1 MKKFI
6 SYLMYTGLLVFAMNF
21 TSCQDEF
28 EELPTG
34 NEQEAIAAS
43 SSTANLVERTSS
55 NDGSFDNI
63 VDGSS
68 CIAIQFPY
76 TVEVAGIQLT
86 IDSIA
91 DLRLIEEIFDAIDG
105 DEDFLEILFPITI
118 TLSDFTEVVINNKE
132 DLREIAADCKEG
144 GDDDDIE
151 CIDFV
156 YPVKLYTFSA
166 NLQQTGSVV
175 VNNDLELRRFFKGLD
190 DNDLVSFD
198 FPVSLALYDGTEI
211 TVNSNA
217 ELANAIENAKDAC
230 DEDDDNDYNDD
241 DFNKERLDKF
251 LVACPFLVHEVKR
264 DGINQTD
271 QYFEYVMNFKENG
284 TVIVR
289 NRIGAALEGTWST
302 RVGENRVLL
311 KLEFDV
317 LVDFTLEWF
326 VYEIEEG
333 KIKLY
338 SGEGNKIIMKK
349 ACDIVNNTPDTL
361 REILKECSWVIK
373 KVKNNNEEIDRLLGY
388 KFSFGAN
395 AEVTLSNGV
404 NTSTGSWAITTNAQ
418 GQLVMAITMGDEP
431 GVSFEWLL
439 RDLDN
444 KRLKFEIEGTAYE
457 LLLER
462 HCNDNN
468 EDGDVMEIRN
478 YLMGGAWK
486 IANYTIDEG
495 ENTFAQYADFDFF
508 FSSNNVASISVNAD
522 PLVDNGLWRI
532 IRDSEGKLK
541 CYLNYGEGNNFI
553 TLSDDW
559 DIVAVTS
566 TRLEL
571 RSESGD
577 GTIETLV
584 FEK

>member
-1 MKKFI
+1 MKKFL
-6 SYLMYTGLLVFAMNF
+6 SYLMYAGLLVFAMNF

-28 EELPTG
+28 EELPDG
-34 NEQEAIAAS
+34 NEQGAIAAS
-43 SSTANLVERTSS
+43 SATAKLVERTSS

-68 CIAIQFPY
+68 CIAVQFPY

-86 IDSIA
+86 IDSRA
-91 DLRLIEEIFDAIDG
+91 DLQLIEEIFDSVDG

-118 TLSDFTEVVINNKE
+118 TLADYTEVVINNKE
-132 DLREIAADCKEG
+132 ELRELAADCIEG
-144 GDDDDIE
+144 GGDDDIE

-156 YPVKLYTFSA
+156 YPVKLFTFSA

-175 VNNDLELRRFFKGLD
+175 VNSDLELRRFFKGLD

-198 FPVSLALYDGTEI
+198 FPLSLALYDGTEI
-211 TVNSNA
+211 SVNSNA
-217 ELANAIENAKDAC
+217 ELANAIENAKEVC

-251 LVACPFLVHEVKR
+251 LASCPMLVHEVKR

-284 TVIVR
+284 TVVVK
-289 NRIGAALEGTWST
+289 NRTGAALEGTWST

-333 KIKLY
+333 TIKLY
-338 SGEGNKIIMKK
+338 AGEGNRIIMKK
-349 ACDIVNNTPDTL
+349 ACDIVNDTPDTL

-373 KVKNNNEEIDRLLGY
+373 KVKNNGNEIDRLLGY
-388 KFSFGAN
+388 KFTFGAN

-404 NTSTGSWAITTNAQ
+404 STSTGTWGITTNAQ

-439 RDLDN
+439 RDLTN

-468 EDGDVMEIRN
+468 EDDDVMEIRN

-486 IANYTIDEG
+486 IAQYSVNGI
-495 ENTFAQYADFDFF
+495 NTASTYAEFDFF

-532 IRDSEGKLK
+532 IRDSEGKLR
-541 CYLNYGEGNNFI
+541 CYLNYGENNNFI
-553 TLSDDW
+553 VLTNDW
-559 DIVAVTS
+559 RIVEVGS
-566 TRLEL
+566 TRIEL
-571 RSESGD
+571 RKENTG
-577 GTIETLV
+577 GTEDILV

>member
-1 MKKFI
+1 MKKFF
-6 SYLMYTGLLVFAMNF
+6 SYLIYTGLLVFALNL

-28 EELPTG
+28 EELPQG
-34 NEQEAIAAS
+34 NDQDAIAAS
-43 SSTANLVERTSS
+43 SATANLVERTSS

-76 TVEVAGIQLT
+76 TVEVAGLQLT

-118 TLSDFTEVVINNKE
+118 TLSDFTEVIINNNE
-132 DLREIAADCKEG
+132 ELRELAADCIEG
-144 GDDDDIE
+144 GGDDDIE

-175 VNNDLELRRFFKGLD
+175 VNSDLELRRFFKGLD

-198 FPVSLALYDGTEI
+198 FPVSLVLYDGTEK

-217 ELANAIENAKDAC
+217 ELASAIENAKDAC

-241 DFNKERLDKF
+241 DFNKERLDNF
-251 LVACPFLVHEVKR
+251 LVSCPFLVHEVKR
-264 DGINQTD
+264 NGIQTD

-284 TVIVR
+284 TVVVR

-302 RVGENRVLL
+302 RIGENRVLL

-317 LVDFTLEWF
+317 LADFTLEWL

-338 SGEGNKIIMKK
+338 SGDGNRIIMKK
-349 ACDIVNNTPDTL
+349 ACDFVINTPDTL

-373 KVKNNNEEIDRLLGY
+373 NVKNNGEEIDRLLGY

-395 AEVTLSNGV
+395 AEVTLSNGL
-404 NTSTGSWAITTNAQ
+404 NTSNGTWAITTNAEEQ
-418 GQLVMAITMGDEP
+418 MVMAITMGDEP

-457 LLLER
+457 LILVR

-468 EDGDVMEIRN
+468 DDGDVMEIRN
-478 YLMGGAWK
+478 FLMGGAWK
-486 IANYTIDEG
+486 LSQFTTNGTDTA
-495 ENTFAQYADFDFF
+495 ASYADFDFS
-508 FSSNNVASISVNAD
+508 FSSNNVASITVNAD
-522 PLVDNGLWRI
+522 TMIQGLWRV
-532 IRDSEGKLK
+532 IRDHEGKLR
-541 CYLNYGEGNNFI
+541 CYLNYGENNNFVV
-553 TLSDDW
+553 LSNDW
-559 DIVAVTS
+559 RIVASTS
-566 TRLEL
+566 TSIEL
-571 RSESGD
+571 RKENSG
-577 GTIETLV
+577 GTEDILIFV
-584 FEK
+584 K

>member
-1 MKKFI
+1 MKKFF

-28 EELPTG
+28 EELPQG
-34 NEQEAIAAS
+34 NEQDAIAAS
-43 SSTANLVERTSS
+43 SSTAKLVERTTS
-55 NDGSFDNI
+55 NDGSYDNI

-91 DLRLIEEIFDAIDG
+91 DLKLIEEIFDSVDG

-118 TLSDFTEVVINNKE
+118 ILADYSEVVINNNE
-132 DLREIAADCKEG
+132 DLRELAADCIEG
-144 GDDDDIE
+144 GEDDDIE

-156 YPVKLYTFSA
+156 YPVKLFTFSA
-166 NLQQTGSVV
+166 NFQQTGSVI
-175 VNNDLELRRFFKGLD
+175 VNSDLEMRRFFKGLD
-190 DNDLVSFD
+190 DNDLVSFE
-198 FPVSLALYDGTEI
+198 FPLTLALYDGTEI

-230 DEDDDNDYNDD
+230 DEDDDDDYNDD
-241 DFNKERLDKF
+241 DFDKERLDKY
-251 LVACPFLVHEVKR
+251 LVSCPMLIHEVKR
-264 DGINQTD
+264 NGINQTD

-284 TVIVR
+284 TVVVK
-289 NRIGAALEGTWST
+289 NKIGATLEGTWST

-317 LVDFTLEWF
+317 LVDFSLEWF

-333 KIKLY
+333 TIKLY
-338 SGEGNKIIMKK
+338 VGDGNRIIMKK
-349 ACDIVNNTPDTL
+349 ACDIVDNTPDTL

-373 KVKNNNEEIDRLLGY
+373 KVKNNGEEIDRLLGY

-404 NTSTGSWAITTNAQ
+404 NTSTGTWGITTNAQ

-431 GVSFEWLL
+431 GVSFEWPL

-444 KRLKFEIEGTAYE
+444 ERLKFEIEDTAYE
-457 LLLER
+457 LILER
-462 HCNDNN
+462 HCNDNIT
-468 EDGDVMEIRN
+468 DGDVMVIRN
-478 YLMGGAWK
+478 YLMVGAWK
-486 IANYTIDEG
+486 IAKYTVNGIDTTG
-495 ENTFAQYADFDFF
+495 TYGNFDFF

-559 DIVAVTS
+559 DIVEATS
-566 TRLEL
+566 TSLKL

-577 GTIETLV
+577 GTIETLDFV
-584 FEK
+584 K